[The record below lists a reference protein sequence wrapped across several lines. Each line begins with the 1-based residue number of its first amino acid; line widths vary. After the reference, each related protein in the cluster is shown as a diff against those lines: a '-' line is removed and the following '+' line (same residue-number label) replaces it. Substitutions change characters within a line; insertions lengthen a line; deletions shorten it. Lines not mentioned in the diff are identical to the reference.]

1 MIYVKEINPPVK
13 MSGLSSFIVTPET
26 NSNLVYEI
34 ISRLTVNRYDPK
46 NTRKPPYYYLER
58 DGFWEISSVDI
69 RSFLEQATKLDDIH
83 LELDESKSENKLLIK
98 QDTPDWFINFLN
110 EN

>member
-26 NSNLVYEI
+26 NSNLVYDI

-46 NTRKPPYYYLER
+46 NTKKEPYYYLER
-58 DGFWEISSVDI
+58 DGF
-69 RSFLEQATKLDDIH
+69 
-83 LELDESKSENKLLIK
+83 
-98 QDTPDWFINFLN
+98 
-110 EN
+110 